1 MRWVGHGMQGH
12 QHNSRGKRWGLIIAG
27 FRGQRVCVPGQGI
40 PGLAGDTGARERR
53 RGILGWSPRSRGLR
67 GSGGLAASRP
77 VAKAY
82 GHWPACRTA
91 VYLPRL
97 AHHGWRLR
105 ACSPWM
111 AACRLPLAACRRQ
124 GPDLSSRRL
133 GQPAAACPALCF
145 TPGCGGVWRQI
156 GTVAVCL
163 YRRARSGLRSRVAAC
178 FTASPWLRIRLATV
192 RGRWPGCCR
201 LSGRRR
207 ASGRVH

>member
-53 RGILGWSPRSRGLR
+53 RGHIGLEPEEPGPEGLWRSSRLAPCCESVWALACMQG
-67 GSGGLAASRP
+67 GGLSASLGAPWVAAEGVFSLD
-77 VAKAY
+77 
-82 GHWPACRTA
+82 GC
-91 VYLPRL
+91 LL
-97 AHHGWRLR
+97 
-105 ACSPWM
+105 
-111 AACRLPLAACRRQ
+111 LAACRRQ
-124 GPDLSSRRL
+124 GPDLPSRRL
-133 GQPAAACPALCF
+133 GQRAAAGPALCF

-156 GTVAVCL
+156 GTVAACL

>member
-1 MRWVGHGMQGH
+1 MGTHYCGVQGAESLCARAGNTGPGRGH
-12 QHNSRGKRWGLIIAG
+12 
-27 FRGQRVCVPGQGI
+27 RGQR
-40 PGLAGDTGARERR
+40 E
-53 RGILGWSPRSRGLR
+53 
-67 GSGGLAASRP
+67 ASRYIGLEP
-77 VAKAY
+77 EEPGPEGLWLSSRLAPGRESVWAL
-82 GHWPACRTA
+82 ACRAA

-111 AACRLPLAACRRQ
+111 AACRLPLAACRLPPAACRRQ
-124 GPDLSSRRL
+124 GPDLPSRRL

-156 GTVAVCL
+156 GTVAACL